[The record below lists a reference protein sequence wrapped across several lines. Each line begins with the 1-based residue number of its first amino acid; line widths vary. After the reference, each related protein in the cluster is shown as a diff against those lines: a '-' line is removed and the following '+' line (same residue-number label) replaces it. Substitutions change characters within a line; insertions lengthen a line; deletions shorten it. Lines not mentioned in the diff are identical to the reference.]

1 MEHEILLKMEAA
13 IDVMQRYVTDG
24 PRIDGCIR
32 VA

>member
-1 MEHEILLKMEAA
+1 LMVVLTSLDVERVEEI
-13 IDVMQRYVTDG
+13 TDG